1 MDGLVSRA
9 RMIRL
14 SLQPAPSSEISAF
27 NNIRAFNNRCAGLF
41 PFRIRTS
48 SRSRSPAL
56 NRTTYFFTEISFV
69 DMMTT
74 PRSSLPGK

>member
-27 NNIRAFNNRCAGLF
+27 NNIRAFNNRCA
-41 PFRIRTS
+41 
-48 SRSRSPAL
+48 
-56 NRTTYFFTEISFV
+56 
-69 DMMTT
+69 D
-74 PRSSLPGK
+74 SSLPNKDLEPFAFPGAQSHNVLLYRNLLRRHDDHPAQLIAGK